1 MDPEI
6 GGGSGQIVDM
16 RSEKGAEMTG
26 LAEEER
32 ERGI

>member
-6 GGGSGQIVDM
+6 GGSSGQVVDM
-16 RSEKGAEMTG
+16 RPERGAEMTG

-32 ERGI
+32 EGGI